1 MEVYELSSTSIDRHE
16 DTSKRKRRL
25 NDSHDHASSSLPSIP
40 CSIPLTT
47 TRLSKVSKASLAR
60 IPCKVCQQ
68 LVKTN
73 SRTNFNLVAHLVTK
87 HCDALSD
94 AMDRYSKDSTSI
106 SLKGTKL
113 QSKTR
118 DCFEKGFT
126 QTEFQNKLQ
135 RWIVGD
141 QQSFLVVGNPYFQQ
155 MMLYINKHII
165 FKSADTV
172 SQTVNRD
179 FEIAKAD
186 VYALIKENTS
196 KISFT
201 TDIWTSPDNVAYTA
215 VTAHFIDKNWKL
227 KCILVDF
234 LVFNDSHSGQNIAAL
249 FKQIVEPIC
258 GDRKLLILGIC
269 TDNASNNEVFIQ
281 ELINSGYLE
290 SPECHHRCFAHVLDL
305 AAQDAHQEIKTSI
318 ETLREGIKLLQY
330 NGRILKPIL
339 DVSTRW
345 NSAFD
350 MLVTYLKMRGP
361 LVQILDQLYMEKKIP
376 DVPSARDWG
385 DLTELVHFFQPF
397 KQATME
403 CSSNKHQTLSY
414 VIPWYNVLLD
424 HCENATQQMHP
435 NAFQMKLDKY
445 FNVSS
450 NHCVIAVVLDPRH
463 KLEFYDDENQDAQ
476 ENASQKEKIKR
487 QIQSVYAEYD
497 DQSGLMQLE
506 LTPTLQLEEYLNTQ
520 VVDPRQDPLEWWKH
534 HGLDFPLLAKM
545 ARDYLAIPATSASS
559 EHAFSKARHL
569 ITDSR
574 TRLSD
579 QTIRASICL
588 GNWQR
593 GRI

>member
-25 NDSHDHASSSLPSIP
+25 NDSHDHASSSLPSIS

-94 AMDRYSKDSTSI
+94 AMYQYSKDSTSI

-113 QSKTR
+113 QSKIQ

-141 QQSFLVVGNPYFQQ
+141 HQSLLIVENPYFQQ

-234 LVFNDSHSGQNIAAL
+234 LVFNDSHSSQNIAAL

-258 GDRKLLILGIC
+258 D
-269 TDNASNNEVFIQ
+269 
-281 ELINSGYLE
+281 
-290 SPECHHRCFAHVLDL
+290 
-305 AAQDAHQEIKTSI
+305 
-318 ETLREGIKLLQY
+318 

-339 DVSTRW
+339 DVATRW

-350 MLVTYLKMRGP
+350 MLVTYLKMREP

-376 DVPSARDWG
+376 DVPSAGDW
-385 DLTELVHFFQPF
+385 DNLTKLVHFFQPF

-403 CSSNKHQTLSY
+403 CNINKHQTLSY
-414 VIPWYNVLLD
+414 VIPWYNTLRFL
-424 HCENATQQMHP
+424 ELQQVVEELPMNRLQLIHWKFERRSKCIP
-435 NAFQMKLDKY
+435 NAFQMRLDKY

-487 QIQSVYAEYD
+487 QIQSVYAEYHN
-497 DQSGLMQLE
+497 QSGLMQLE
-506 LTPTLQLEEYLNTQ
+506 IFKTALDLSDNHMRNYLYLNFVTLIS
-520 VVDPRQDPLEWWKH
+520 LE
-534 HGLDFPLLAKM
+534 FECT
-545 ARDYLAIPATSASS
+545 YSS
-559 EHAFSKARHL
+559 K
-569 ITDSR
+569 
-574 TRLSD
+574 
-579 QTIRASICL
+579 
-588 GNWQR
+588 
-593 GRI
+593 